1 MEEKLDLIK
10 QILESGNLNCNH
22 GHFVELFEQKLAKY
36 VNSKYAIAVNSGTA
50 ALHTSLLALDIGPG
64 DEVIVPAWTF
74 ISTVSAVVMCGATPV
89 FADISEDSFNLDQD
103 SILKKITPKTKAV
116 IIVHLN
122 GIPMNFGEIGWIL
135 NDDGI
140 AIIEDACQSLGAE
153 LYDDKVGVNG
163 DIGVYSFYPSKI
175 ITTGEGG
182 MIVTNKKKLAKKCRL
197 IKDHGRT
204 KHFYSERLGYNYRMT
219 EIQGVLGCVELKDI
233 DKRIKKNTLN
243 YLFCK
248 NELQCDDLKFPIIP
262 KNTKIAPT
270 YINAWRFKF
279 KKPNHHYK
287 KKEIYT
293 PIYKLP
299 PFKQDIELKWTE
311 YASKYG
317 VFIDL
322 L

>member
-1 MEEKLDLIK
+1 MEEKLNLIK

-22 GHFVELFEQKLAKY
+22 GHFVELFEHRITKY

-50 ALHTSLLALDIGPG
+50 ALHTSLLALGIGKG

-89 FADISEDSFNLDQD
+89 FVDISENSFNLDQD
-103 SILKKITPKTKAV
+103 SILEKITPKTKAV
-116 IIVHLN
+116 IVVHLN
-122 GIPMNFGEIGWIL
+122 GIPMDFTEIGWIL
-135 NDDGI
+135 YDDGI
-140 AIIEDACQSLGAE
+140 TLVEDACQSLGAE
-153 LYDDKVGVNG
+153 LCDEKVGTIG

-182 MIVTNKKKLAKKCRL
+182 MIVTNNKKLAKKCRL

-204 KHFYSERLGYNYRMT
+204 KHFYSEILGYNYRMT
-219 EIQGVLGCVELKDI
+219 EIQGALGCIELKDI
-233 DKRIKKNTLN
+233 KERIEKNTLN
-243 YLFCK
+243 YTFCK
-248 NELQCDDLKFPIIP
+248 MNLKCDDFKFPIIP

-279 KKPNHHYK
+279 KKPKKYK

-293 PIYKLP
+293 PLYKLP
-299 PFKQDIELKWTE
+299 PFKQNIKLEWTE

-317 VFIDL
+317 VSIDL

>member
-1 MEEKLDLIK
+1 MEEKLNLIK

-22 GHFVELFEQKLAKY
+22 GLYVELFEHRITKY

-50 ALHTSLLALDIGPG
+50 ALHTALLALDIGHG

-89 FADISEDSFNLDQD
+89 FADISENSFNLDQD
-103 SILKKITPKTKAV
+103 SILEKITPKTKAV

-122 GIPMNFGEIGWIL
+122 GIPMDFTEIGWIL
-135 NDDGI
+135 YDDGI
-140 AIIEDACQSLGAE
+140 AIIEDACQALGAE
-153 LYDDKVGVNG
+153 LCDEKVGIIG

-204 KHFYSERLGYNYRMT
+204 KHFYAERLGFNYRMT
-219 EIQGVLGCVELKDI
+219 EIQGALGCVELKDI
-233 DKRIKKNTLN
+233 DKRIEDNVLN
-243 YLFCK
+243 YSFVKMNLK
-248 NELQCDDLKFPIIP
+248 SDDIKFPKIP

-279 KKPNHHYK
+279 KKHNHHYK
-287 KKEIYT
+287 KKETYT

-311 YASKYG
+311 YAAKFG